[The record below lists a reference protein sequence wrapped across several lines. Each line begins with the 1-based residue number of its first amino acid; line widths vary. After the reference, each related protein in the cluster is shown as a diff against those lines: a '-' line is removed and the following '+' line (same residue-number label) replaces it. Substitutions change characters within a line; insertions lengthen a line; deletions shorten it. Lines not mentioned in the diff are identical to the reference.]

1 MNIIQTHDVGR
12 ENFGMSF
19 PVMRSFLS
27 GILVIVLLMST
38 LISAAGKAPPVVIQD
53 GDYKSSILVN
63 ADTGEVL
70 YEKNVHDRHPPAS
83 MAKMMLMLLV
93 MEKVREQSVT
103 LQDPVRTSAKA
114 SKFGGSQVYL
124 KEGEV
129 FTLDEMMK
137 AIVIH
142 SANDASVAVA
152 EFLTGSIEGCVDL
165 MNRRARELGMD
176 DTHYYS
182 VDGLPPARGLKPD
195 LSSAYDLSLLA
206 RELVKYPKILEW
218 ASTKRSSFRDGA
230 FILDNTNKLIGNF
243 PGADGLKT
251 GYYRKAGFNLTATA
265 SRDGLRIIS
274 VVMGASS
281 DQARFRESG
290 RLLSIGFNM
299 YKKLQVVRK
308 GEPLSSKVPVS
319 DAKEK
324 TVTLAAA
331 GDLFVHVRRGEESR
345 IHREVSL
352 PSVIV
357 APIIKGKSYGE
368 VLIKNGD
375 RELGRVPAVS
385 TKEIPKAPLC
395 YRAVFHFFE

>member
-1 MNIIQTHDVGR
+1 
-12 ENFGMSF
+12 MSF
-19 PVMRSFLS
+19 PTIRSFIP
-27 GILVIVLLMST
+27 GVLLFSLLLPS
-38 LISAAGKAPPVVIQD
+38 LIWAAGKGSDVAIRD
-53 GDYKSSILVN
+53 GDYTSAILIR

-70 YEKNVHDRHPPAS
+70 YQKNAHDRHPPAS
-83 MAKMMLMLLV
+83 MVKMMLMLLV
-93 MEKVREQSVT
+93 MEKVQEQSVT
-103 LQDPVRTSAKA
+103 LQDLVKTSAKA

-124 KEGEV
+124 KEGEI
-129 FTLDEMMK
+129 FPLEEMMK

-152 EFLTGSIEGCVDL
+152 EFLTGSVEGCVDL

-176 DTHYYS
+176 DTHYHS
-182 VDGLPPARGLKPD
+182 VDGLPPGRGQKPD

-206 RELVKYPKILEW
+206 RELVKYPEILAW
-218 ASTKRSSFRDGA
+218 ASTERAPFRNGK

-251 GYYRKAGFNLTATA
+251 GYYRKAGYNLTATA
-265 SRDGLRIIS
+265 SRDGLRMIS

-281 DQARFRESG
+281 DRARVRESG

-299 YKKLQVVRK
+299 FKKLQVVRK
-308 GEPLSSKVPVS
+308 GEPLSSKVTVS

-331 GDLFVHVRRGEESR
+331 GDLFVHVRRGNESR
-345 IHREVSL
+345 IHRELSL
-352 PSVIV
+352 PSVIA
-357 APIIKGKSYGE
+357 APVVKGESYGE
-368 VLIKNGD
+368 ILIKNGD
-375 RELGRVPAVS
+375 RELGRVSAVS

>member
-1 MNIIQTHDVGR
+1 
-12 ENFGMSF
+12 MSC
-19 PVMRSFLS
+19 PTIRSFIP
-27 GILVIVLLMST
+27 GVLLFFLLLPS
-38 LISAAGKAPPVVIQD
+38 LIWAAGKGSDVAIRD
-53 GDYKSSILVN
+53 GDYTSAILIR

-70 YEKNVHDRHPPAS
+70 YQKNAHDRHPPAS
-83 MAKMMLMLLV
+83 MVKMMLMLLV
-93 MEKVREQSVT
+93 MEKVQEQSVT
-103 LQDPVRTSAKA
+103 LQDLVKTSAKA

-124 KEGEV
+124 KEGEI
-129 FTLDEMMK
+129 FPLEEMIK

-152 EFLTGSIEGCVDL
+152 EFLTGSVEGCVDL

-176 DTHYYS
+176 DTHYHS
-182 VDGLPPARGLKPD
+182 VDGLPPGRGQKPD

-206 RELVKYPKILEW
+206 RELVKYPKILAW
-218 ASTKRSSFRDGA
+218 ASTERAPFRNGK

-251 GYYRKAGFNLTATA
+251 GYYRKAGYNLTATA
-265 SRDGLRIIS
+265 SRDGLRMIS

-281 DQARFRESG
+281 DRARVRESG

-299 YKKLQVVRK
+299 FKKLRVVRK
-308 GEPLSSKVPVS
+308 GEPLSSKVTVS

-331 GDLFVHVRRGEESR
+331 GDLFVHVRRGNESR
-345 IHREVSL
+345 IHRELSL
-352 PSVIV
+352 PSVIA
-357 APIIKGKSYGE
+357 APVVKGKSYGE
-368 VLIKNGD
+368 ILIKNGD
-375 RELGRVPAVS
+375 RELGRVSAVS